1 MSKERKLKHDKKHK
15 KRHIVR
21 NLFLVIFIIMIIS
34 IVAALFL
41 GFKFYKK
48 NKNEISDCIKEGYKK
63 VESID
68 ENTFNGRHSTKIYDK
83 DGNLL
88 KEFKTN
94 NAIYKSYDEIN
105 PLVFK
110 ASIAIEDERFY
121 EHKGID
127 YKGMLRAGVKYLTSK
142 GEVVQGG
149 STITQQ
155 LCKYTFLTLD
165 KNMWRKLEEMVIA
178 QEIEKIYTKDQI
190 LEFYVNNNYFGYGC
204 YGIESAADYFFQKN
218 TNELTLSEIAFLVGV
233 PNNPTV
239 YDPINKMENTLER
252 RNLILNK
259 MFELGFI
266 SQEELDEALKQEIT
280 LNVKEVY
287 FDNTITDY
295 ALDLAINESTKIL
308 MKMKGFQ
315 FKYIFSTEEERVN
328 YFSKYNELYNTCRDE
343 LLTGGYEINTS
354 INPELQN
361 QLQYYIDNELQE
373 ETEIDEEKG
382 VYKRQAAAT
391 VIDNSNGTVVAIIGG
406 RTQEGNTY
414 NRALLSARQP
424 GSAIKPLIAYTPAFE
439 NSHYPEE
446 MYMDEE
452 IENGPSNW
460 FDGYYGNIS
469 LRYALETSVNTI
481 PYRLMESLGVD
492 KCKKYLT
499 NMEFKYLTP
508 DDDSPILAI
517 GGWSKGT
524 TTVEMAGGFST
535 LARNG
540 MFIEPTNV
548 LKITKIGLDK
558 EIYENT
564 FSQKKIYDAGACYL
578 TTDCLKGVLTK
589 EYATA
594 YGSGIDNFVN
604 QAGKTGSTDEYKDL
618 WMTGYTPYYT
628 TVVWNGTDTPEPLY
642 TNMSASKNIWK
653 NIMTYLHKGLE
664 DKEFQ
669 KPESI
674 YEENGQLKNNL
685 DNGENK
691 VLLARKGKE
700 QERKN
705 KEVNEQSERIKE
717 NAYRIE
723 YGLSDKEEEAREKKA
738 KLALYELS
746 SYNLIKS
753 TQENELMSLLEKC
766 SEKIEA
772 VKRPSV
778 YNEYY
783 SEYKNLKDYFNKKL
797 NSIIAEEKRKEE
809 EKNKINK
816 PSTST
821 ATSTTN
827 KNNTNNNKD
836 NSTSNNKNNS
846 TNKTTSTANTPNNKV
861 N

>member
-1 MSKERKLKHDKKHK
+1 M
-15 KRHIVR
+15 
-21 NLFLVIFIIMIIS
+21 
-34 IVAALFL
+34 
-41 GFKFYKK
+41 
-48 NKNEISDCIKEGYKK
+48 
-63 VESID
+63 
-68 ENTFNGRHSTKIYDK
+68 
-83 DGNLL
+83 
-88 KEFKTN
+88 
-94 NAIYKSYDEIN
+94 
-105 PLVFK
+105 
-110 ASIAIEDERFY
+110 
-121 EHKGID
+121 
-127 YKGMLRAGVKYLTSK
+127 
-142 GEVVQGG
+142 
-149 STITQQ
+149 
-155 LCKYTFLTLD
+155 
-165 KNMWRKLEEMVIA
+165 
-178 QEIEKIYTKDQI
+178 
-190 LEFYVNNNYFGYGC
+190 
-204 YGIESAADYFFQKN
+204 
-218 TNELTLSEIAFLVGV
+218 
-233 PNNPTV
+233 
-239 YDPINKMENTLER
+239 
-252 RNLILNK
+252 
-259 MFELGFI
+259 
-266 SQEELDEALKQEIT
+266 
-280 LNVKEVY
+280 
-287 FDNTITDY
+287 
-295 ALDLAINESTKIL
+295 
-308 MKMKGFQ
+308 
-315 FKYIFSTEEERVN
+315 
-328 YFSKYNELYNTCRDE
+328 
-343 LLTGGYEINTS
+343 
-354 INPELQN
+354 
-361 QLQYYIDNELQE
+361 
-373 ETEIDEEKG
+373 
-382 VYKRQAAAT
+382 
-391 VIDNSNGTVVAIIGG
+391 
-406 RTQEGNTY
+406 
-414 NRALLSARQP
+414 LSARQP

-439 NSHYPEE
+439 NGHYPEE

-508 DDDSPILAI
+508 DDNSPILAV

-524 TTVEMAGGFST
+524 TTVEMAAGFST

-548 LKITKIGLDK
+548 LKITKVGVDK

-604 QAGKTGSTDEYKDL
+604 QVGKTGSTDDYKDL

-653 NIMTYLHKGLE
+653 NMMTYLHQGLE

-674 YEENGQLKNNL
+674 YEDNGQLKNNI

-705 KEVNEQSERIKE
+705 TEVNEQSERIKE

-738 KLALYELS
+738 KLALEELS
-746 SYNLIKS
+746 SYNLTKS
-753 TQENELMSLLEKC
+753 TQANELSSLLEKC

-772 VKRPSV
+772 VKRASV

-783 SEYKNLKDYFNKKL
+783 SQYKNLNYYFNKKL
-797 NSIIAEEKRKEE
+797 DSIIAEEKRKEE

-821 ATSTTN
+821 ATTTAN
-827 KNNTNNNKD
+827 KNNN
-836 NSTSNNKNNS
+836 SNNKNNS
-846 TNKTTSTANTPNNKV
+846 SNKATSTVNTPNNK
-861 N
+861 NN

>member
-1 MSKERKLKHDKKHK
+1 
-15 KRHIVR
+15 
-21 NLFLVIFIIMIIS
+21 
-34 IVAALFL
+34 
-41 GFKFYKK
+41 
-48 NKNEISDCIKEGYKK
+48 
-63 VESID
+63 
-68 ENTFNGRHSTKIYDK
+68 
-83 DGNLL
+83 
-88 KEFKTN
+88 
-94 NAIYKSYDEIN
+94 
-105 PLVFK
+105 
-110 ASIAIEDERFY
+110 
-121 EHKGID
+121 
-127 YKGMLRAGVKYLTSK
+127 
-142 GEVVQGG
+142 
-149 STITQQ
+149 
-155 LCKYTFLTLD
+155 
-165 KNMWRKLEEMVIA
+165 
-178 QEIEKIYTKDQI
+178 
-190 LEFYVNNNYFGYGC
+190 
-204 YGIESAADYFFQKN
+204 
-218 TNELTLSEIAFLVGV
+218 
-233 PNNPTV
+233 
-239 YDPINKMENTLER
+239 MENTLER

-266 SQEELDEALKQEIT
+266 SQEKLNEALNQEIT
-280 LNVKEVY
+280 LNTKEVY
-287 FDNTITDY
+287 FDNTVTDY

-328 YFSKYNELYNTCRDE
+328 YFEKYNELYNTCRDE

-361 QLQYYIDNELQE
+361 QLQWYIDNELQG

-382 VYKRQAAAT
+382 IYKRQAAAT

-424 GSAIKPLIAYTPAFE
+424 GSAIKPLISYTPAFE
-439 NSHYPEE
+439 NGHYPEE

-481 PYRLMESLGVD
+481 PYRLMEGLGVD

-499 NMEFKYLTP
+499 NMEFKYFTP
-508 DDDSPILAI
+508 DDNSPILAV

-524 TTVEMAGGFST
+524 TTVEMAAGFST

-548 LKITKIGLDK
+548 LKITKVGVDK
-558 EIYENT
+558 EIYDNT

-604 QAGKTGSTDEYKDL
+604 QAGKTGSTDDYKDL

-653 NIMTYLHKGLE
+653 NMMTYLHQGLE

-674 YEENGQLKNNL
+674 YEENGQLKNNI

-691 VLLARKGKE
+691 VLLARRGKE

-705 KEVNEQSERIKE
+705 AEVNEQSERIKE

-723 YGLSDKEEEAREKKA
+723 YGLSDKEEEARKKKA

-827 KNNTNNNKD
+827 KNNTNNNKN